1 MPILNKRA
9 NKTPLGLYVHVPFCR
24 SKCQYCDFYS
34 MATKDDKLMDG
45 YLDAVCDHIKEAG
58 ELAPG
63 YKVDSVYF
71 GGGTPSFFGADGLAV
86 ILTTIRRNFDVVPDA
101 EISVECNPDSVS
113 DRLLHRLYAEGFN
126 RVSLGVQSDDDEILK
141 KLGRPHTYAQAATAY
156 QRIRK
161 AGFRNVS
168 IDLMYGLPGQDLQD
182 WQETLDNVLRLN
194 PEHVSCYALKI
205 EEGTPFYDY
214 KEMLNLPDDETQAD
228 MYLAAVEALRSRG
241 FRQYEISN
249 FARKGL
255 YSRHNMKYWT
265 GGEYLGFGPSA
276 SSDFAGK
283 RFTLKRDLQEYIAGI
298 RDGGDIMED
307 LQEIP
312 MRERAG
318 EYLMLRLRT
327 SQGISAA
334 EYEKLF
340 LLPYLKKG
348 RVWPHFYTLFLVVV
362 GWAMFV
368 GNDTGVSFGLL
379 FQKLFV
385 PSGGVSPLYFL
396 RNYGVLLAVS
406 ILCCTPFIEKIWNA
420 LRKHTVTRVAAVLVL
435 LVLSTAYVVG
445 STNSPFLY
453 FNF

>member
-1 MPILNKRA
+1 MPILTKRPD
-9 NKTPLGLYVHVPFCR
+9 KTPLGIYIHIPFCR

-34 MATKDDKLMDG
+34 LPCKDDHLMDS
-45 YLDAVCDHIKEAG
+45 YLDALCAHLKEAG
-58 ELAPG
+58 ALCPG
-63 YKVDSVYF
+63 YKVDTVYF
-71 GGGTPSFFGADGLAV
+71 GGGTPSYFGADALAI
-86 ILTTIRRNFDVVPDA
+86 ILTTIRRNFDVQIDA
-101 EISVECNPDSVS
+101 EITFEANPDSVT
-113 DRLLHRLYAEGFN
+113 DKLLHRLRAEGFN
-126 RVSLGVQSDDDEILK
+126 RVSLGVQCDDDEILK
-141 KLGRPHTYAQAATAY
+141 KLGRPHTYAQAVTAY

-168 IDLMYGLPGQDLQD
+168 LDLMYGLPGQSLHD
-182 WQETLDNVLRLN
+182 WEQTLDNVLKLN
-194 PEHVSCYALKI
+194 PEHISCYGLKV
-205 EEGTPFYDY
+205 EEGTPLWEVKDFS
-214 KEMLNLPDDETQAD
+214 NLADDDTQAD

-249 FARKGL
+249 FCRKGL
-255 YSRHNMKYWT
+255 YSRHNTKYWT

-340 LLPYLKKG
+340 LLPFAPLEDVLEKRRRYYQATQNDSGRWVLTPKGYL
-348 RVWPHFYTLFLVVV
+348 VS
-362 GWAMFV
+362 
-368 GNDTGVSFGLL
+368 NDIISDL
-379 FQKLFV
+379 
-385 PSGGVSPLYFL
+385 
-396 RNYGVLLAVS
+396 LLAQEQS
-406 ILCCTPFIEKIWNA
+406 TPLKR
-420 LRKHTVTRVAAVLVL
+420 L
-435 LVLSTAYVVG
+435 
-445 STNSPFLY
+445 
-453 FNF
+453 

>member
-182 WQETLDNVLRLN
+182 WQETLGQRPAPEPGARQLLR
-194 PEHVSCYALKI
+194 PE
-205 EEGTPFYDY
+205 
-214 KEMLNLPDDETQAD
+214 N
-228 MYLAAVEALRSRG
+228 RG
-241 FRQYEISN
+241 
-249 FARKGL
+249 
-255 YSRHNMKYWT
+255 RH
-265 GGEYLGFGPSA
+265 P
-276 SSDFAGK
+276 
-283 RFTLKRDLQEYIAGI
+283 
-298 RDGGDIMED
+298 
-307 LQEIP
+307 
-312 MRERAG
+312 
-318 EYLMLRLRT
+318 
-327 SQGISAA
+327 
-334 EYEKLF
+334 
-340 LLPYLKKG
+340 LL
-348 RVWPHFYTLFLVVV
+348 
-362 GWAMFV
+362 
-368 GNDTGVSFGLL
+368 
-379 FQKLFV
+379 
-385 PSGGVSPLYFL
+385 
-396 RNYGVLLAVS
+396 
-406 ILCCTPFIEKIWNA
+406 
-420 LRKHTVTRVAAVLVL
+420 
-435 LVLSTAYVVG
+435 
-445 STNSPFLY
+445 
-453 FNF
+453 